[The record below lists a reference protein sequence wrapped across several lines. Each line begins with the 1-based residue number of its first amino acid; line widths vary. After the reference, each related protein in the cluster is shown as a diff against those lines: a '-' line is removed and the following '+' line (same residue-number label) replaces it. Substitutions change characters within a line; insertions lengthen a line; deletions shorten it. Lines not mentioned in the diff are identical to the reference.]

1 MAKMTID
8 QLLEAIGFD
17 KDEELGTF
25 STGTTDDAVHA
36 FAEVAKDGR
45 SATIELVNMDS
56 DKTLMK
62 VTVRS

>member
-1 MAKMTID
+1 MARMSID
-8 QLLEAIGFD
+8 QLLQALGFE
-17 KDEELGTF
+17 KEEELGTF
-25 STGTTDDAVHA
+25 SAATTDDAVLA

-45 SATIELVNMDS
+45 SATIELVNMDT